1 MKTRSLLLILL
12 CAAFFSS
19 AQISDFQLESLDK
32 QRLSIADLKGS
43 ELTIVDF
50 WASWC
55 KPCVSAIPKINS
67 IYSDFSEK
75 GVAVVGVNVDG
86 PRNQAKVKPMAK
98 SLGVKYPIL
107 LDPDQELVSE
117 YNVTVFPTLIVLN
130 KKGKQVFV
138 HEGFNPGDEKK
149 IKEELAALLSDK

>member
-1 MKTRSLLLILL
+1 MKTQSLLILL
-12 CAAFFSS
+12 LCSVFFSN
-19 AQISDFQLESLDK
+19 AQISDFQVESLDK
-32 QRLSIADLKGS
+32 ERLSVADLKGE

-67 IYSDFSEK
+67 IYAEFLDK
-75 GVAVVGVNVDG
+75 GVTVVGINVDG
-86 PRNQAKVKPMAK
+86 PRNQAKVRPMVK

-138 HEGFNPGDEKK
+138 HEGFNPGDEKL
-149 IKEELAALLSDK
+149 IKEELVSLLMKK